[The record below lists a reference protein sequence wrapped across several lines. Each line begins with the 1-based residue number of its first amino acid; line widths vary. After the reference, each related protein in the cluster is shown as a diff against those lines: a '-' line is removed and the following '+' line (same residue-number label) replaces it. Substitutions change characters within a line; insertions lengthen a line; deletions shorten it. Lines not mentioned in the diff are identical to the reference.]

1 MVENVIGVI
10 EVPLGIATNL
20 LLVGRELLVPMATEE
35 SSVIAAV
42 CNAAKQCRS
51 GGGIV
56 TSVSGTEMIAQLQLL
71 ELQDPEQARLIIIEH
86 REEIRNFCDA
96 IDPVLVEHGG
106 GFRDIQVHVLETHG
120 GQMLITHLIVDTRD
134 AMVAI
139 AVNSMAEALAPE
151 LERWTG
157 GRINLRILSNLA
169 DRRLARARGVWK
181 LEDIGGKQVRD
192 DILSAFWF
200 AEADPYR
207 AATHNKGIM
216 NGIAAVALATGNDTR
231 ALEVCNKEKR
241 VFSETVCLQRFL
253 RISNN

>member
-10 EVPLGIATNL
+10 GVPLGIATNL
-20 LLVGRELLVPMATEE
+20 LLDGRELLVPMATEE

-134 AMVAI
+134 AMVAN
-139 AVNSMAEALAPE
+139 AVNSMAEALAQN
-151 LERWTG
+151 WNA
-157 GRINLRILSNLA
+157 GRV
-169 DRRLARARGVWK
+169 GVS
-181 LEDIGGKQVRD
+181 I
-192 DILSAFWF
+192 
-200 AEADPYR
+200 
-207 AATHNKGIM
+207 
-216 NGIAAVALATGNDTR
+216 
-231 ALEVCNKEKR
+231 
-241 VFSETVCLQRFL
+241 
-253 RISNN
+253 

>member
-1 MVENVIGVI
+1 
-10 EVPLGIATNL
+10 
-20 LLVGRELLVPMATEE
+20 
-35 SSVIAAV
+35 
-42 CNAAKQCRS
+42 
-51 GGGIV
+51 
-56 TSVSGTEMIAQLQLL
+56 
-71 ELQDPEQARLIIIEH
+71 
-86 REEIRNFCDA
+86 
-96 IDPVLVEHGG
+96 
-106 GFRDIQVHVLETHG
+106 
-120 GQMLITHLIVDTRD
+120 MLITHLIVDTRD
-134 AMVAI
+134 AMGAN
-139 AVNSMAEALAPE
+139 AVNSMVEALAPE

-157 GRINLRILSNLA
+157 GRINLRILSNLV

-216 NGIAAVALATGNDTR
+216 NGIAAVALVTGNDTR

-253 RISNN
+253 RISYN

>member
-1 MVENVIGVI
+1 
-10 EVPLGIATNL
+10 
-20 LLVGRELLVPMATEE
+20 MATEW
-35 SSVIAAV
+35 SSVIAAI

-51 GGGIV
+51 CGGIV
-56 TSVSGTEMIAQLQLL
+56 TFVSGTEMIAQLKLL

-106 GFRDIQVHVLETHG
+106 SFRDIQVHVLETRG
-120 GQMLITHLIVDTRD
+120 GQILITYLIIDTRD
-134 AMVAI
+134 AMGAN
-139 AVNSMAEALAPE
+139 ALNSMTEALAPE

-169 DRRLARARGVWK
+169 DRRLARFRGVWK
-181 LEDIGGKQVRD
+181 LEDIGGKQVCD

-200 AEADPYR
+200 AEGDLYR

-216 NGIAAVALATGNDTR
+216 NGIAAIVLATGNDTR
-231 ALEVCNKEKR
+231 ALEVCNQEKR